1 MPANSYALPAAARPL
16 GLRDWWR
23 IVARVFSKLQEHNC
37 GLLASG
43 IALYGL
49 LSVFPGL
56 AAAVFIYGLF
66 ATPADVSHHMGVFA
80 GVLPPGAWDIFNTQ
94 LQKVASQDHQALTF
108 AAATGLMLALWSAR
122 LTMAA
127 LMTATN
133 IACETAERRGF
144 FFQIFISLV
153 LTLGAIL
160 GFLFMLLVGIV
171 IPVALLVL
179 GTNLWVRA
187 GVAIVRWLVLW
198 GFAVLGLA
206 LLYHYAPSR
215 RGGRWRCFTC
225 GSVFAAT
232 CWLGVSG
239 LFAAYVRSVG
249 NYDKTYGALTGVV
262 VLLLWFYLL
271 SYVVILGAELNA
283 AISERRAERA
293 RTSAPVAAQASQH
306 AD

>member
-1 MPANSYALPAAARPL
+1 V
-16 GLRDWWR
+16 RDWWR
-23 IVARVFSKLQEHNC
+23 IVVRVFTKLQQHHC

-80 GVLPPGAWDIFNTQ
+80 GILPPGAWDIFNGQ
-94 LQKVASQDHQALTF
+94 LQKVASQDHGALTI
-108 AAATGLMLALWSAR
+108 AAATGLLLALWSAR
-122 LTMAA
+122 LTMGA

-133 IACETAERRGF
+133 IAYEVPERRGF
-144 FFQIFISLV
+144 FLQIVISLV
-153 LTLGAIL
+153 LTFGAIL

-179 GTNLWVRA
+179 GTSVWVQAAVAVLRWLLLWV
-187 GVAIVRWLVLW
+187 
-198 GFAVLGLA
+198 FAVSALA

-215 RGGRWRCFTC
+215 RVARWRCFTC
-225 GSVFAAT
+225 GPVLAAS
-232 CWLGVSG
+232 CWLAVSS
-239 LFAAYVRSVG
+239 LFALYVRSFG
-249 NYDKTYGALTGVV
+249 GYGQTYGALAGVV

-271 SYVVILGAELNA
+271 SYIVILGAELNA
-283 AISERRAERA
+283 AIAARRAEHARA
-293 RTSAPVAAQASQH
+293 LATVPARAPEH
-306 AD
+306 AE